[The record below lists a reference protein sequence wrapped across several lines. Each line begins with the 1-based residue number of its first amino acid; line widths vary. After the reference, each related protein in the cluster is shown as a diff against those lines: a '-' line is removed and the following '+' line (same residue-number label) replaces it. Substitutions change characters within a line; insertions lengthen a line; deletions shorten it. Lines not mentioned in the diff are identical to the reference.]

1 MSRKN
6 NINFVYNSEVKKC
19 KTIDDI
25 LEKNDQ
31 FKSQL
36 KMYYKIYLKQKWI
49 NILVEININVKV
61 IFSLNKET
69 IEVDLDILRDRN
81 AEFEPQIIKK

>member
-25 LEKNDQ
+25 LEKND
-31 FKSQL
+31 
-36 KMYYKIYLKQKWI
+36 
-49 NILVEININVKV
+49 
-61 IFSLNKET
+61 
-69 IEVDLDILRDRN
+69 
-81 AEFEPQIIKK
+81 

>member
-1 MSRKN
+1 
-6 NINFVYNSEVKKC
+6 
-19 KTIDDI
+19 
-25 LEKNDQ
+25 
-31 FKSQL
+31 
-36 KMYYKIYLKQKWI
+36 MYYKIYLKQKWI